1 MPIVARVLLW
11 QQGRPLVNKSKPL
24 FATPASAYY
33 LILGS
38 VIALSSLGLV
48 MVLSASSVKSLRES
62 GNSFSFVLRQA
73 LFLILAAGLAWVA
86 MKLRYELWKPIAQV
100 SLVVSCAL
108 LVLPQIGGIGKTV
121 GGNTNW
127 IGIGSFTLQP
137 SEFAKLGLI
146 LWCALRLRIHDQKA
160 SEGIASNPATLVI
173 PGFMLVMALILLGRD
188 LGTAVLVTGIVAGIL
203 FISGLALKVFGL
215 LAIGASALFA
225 ALILPSANRM
235 NRFSAFFDPFA
246 EENYQGVGWQQAHS
260 IMGLA
265 SGGAVGTGL
274 GSSKQKWGSLPEVHT
289 DFIFAVIGEELGL
302 LGTLAT
308 LGLFG
313 ILILGIFKVA
323 INAQNSFDRYV
334 CAGIG
339 CWISVQVL
347 LNIGTV
353 ISVIPVVGVTLPLIS
368 YGGSS
373 LIATFIALGYVLGV
387 LRRDPQIASEIR
399 QRKAART
406 ARG

>member
-1 MPIVARVLLW
+1 M
-11 QQGRPLVNKSKPL
+11 NKSKPL

-127 IGIGSFTLQP
+127 IGIGGFTLQP

-160 SEGIASNPATLVI
+160 SEGIASNPANLII

-215 LAIGASALFA
+215 LALGAGLLFA
-225 ALILPSANRM
+225 AFILPNANRM

-339 CWISVQVL
+339 CWISIQVL

-406 ARG
+406 TRG

>member
-1 MPIVARVLLW
+1 MS
-11 QQGRPLVNKSKPL
+11 KSKPL

-38 VIALSSLGLV
+38 VVALSSLGLV

-100 SLVVSCAL
+100 SLLVSCAL

-127 IGIGSFTLQP
+127 IGFGSFTLQP

-146 LWCALRLRIHDQKA
+146 LWCALRLRIHDERA
-160 SEGIASNPATLVI
+160 SQGIASNPATLIV
-173 PGFMLVMALILLGRD
+173 PGFMLVMALILLGKD

-203 FISGLALKVFGL
+203 FISGLAFKVFGL
-215 LAIGASALFA
+215 LAVGAGLLFA
-225 ALILPSANRM
+225 ALILPNANRM

-353 ISVIPVVGVTLPLIS
+353 ISLIPVVGVTLPLIS

>member
-1 MPIVARVLLW
+1 M
-11 QQGRPLVNKSKPL
+11 NKSKPL

-146 LWCALRLRIHDQKA
+146 LWCAVRLRIHDQKA
-160 SEGIASNPATLVI
+160 SEGIASNPATLII

-203 FISGLALKVFGL
+203 FISGLALKVFGV
-215 LAIGASALFA
+215 LAMGAGALFA

>member
-1 MPIVARVLLW
+1 M
-11 QQGRPLVNKSKPL
+11 NKSKPL

-38 VIALSSLGLV
+38 VVALSSLGLV

-100 SLVVSCAL
+100 SLLVSCAL

-127 IGIGSFTLQP
+127 IGFGSFTLQP

-146 LWCALRLRIHDQKA
+146 LWCALRLRIHDERA
-160 SEGIASNPATLVI
+160 SQGIASNPATLIV
-173 PGFMLVMALILLGRD
+173 PGFMLIMALILLGKD

-203 FISGLALKVFGL
+203 FISGLAFKVFGL
-215 LAIGASALFA
+215 LAVGAGLLFA
-225 ALILPSANRM
+225 ALILPNANRM

-353 ISVIPVVGVTLPLIS
+353 ISLIPVVGVTLPLIS

-387 LRRDPQIASEIR
+387 LLRDPQIASEIR

>member
-11 QQGRPLVNKSKPL
+11 QQGRHLMNKSKPL

-160 SEGIASNPATLVI
+160 SEGIASNPANLII

-203 FISGLALKVFGL
+203 FISGLAMKVFGL
-215 LAIGASALFA
+215 LAMGAAALFA

>member
-1 MPIVARVLLW
+1 M
-11 QQGRPLVNKSKPL
+11 NKSKPL

-160 SEGIASNPATLVI
+160 SEGIASNPATLII
-173 PGFMLVMALILLGRD
+173 PGFMLVMPLILLGRD

-203 FISGLALKVFGL
+203 FISGLAMKVFGL
-215 LAIGASALFA
+215 LAIGASTLFA

>member
-1 MPIVARVLLW
+1 M
-11 QQGRPLVNKSKPL
+11 NKSKPL

-100 SLVVSCAL
+100 SLLVSCAL

-127 IGIGSFTLQP
+127 IGFGSFTLQP

-146 LWCALRLRIHDQKA
+146 LWCALRLRIHDERA
-160 SEGIASNPATLVI
+160 SQGIASNPATLIV
-173 PGFMLVMALILLGRD
+173 PGFMLIMALILLGKD

-203 FISGLALKVFGL
+203 FISGLAFKVFGL
-215 LAIGASALFA
+215 LAVGAGLLFA
-225 ALILPSANRM
+225 ALILPNANRM

>member
-1 MPIVARVLLW
+1 M
-11 QQGRPLVNKSKPL
+11 NKSKPL

-62 GNSFSFVLRQA
+62 GNSFSYVLRQA

-100 SLVVSCAL
+100 SLIFSCAL

-146 LWCALRLRIHDQKA
+146 LWCALRLRIHDQRA
-160 SEGIASNPATLVI
+160 GQGFASNPATLII
-173 PGFMLVMALILLGRD
+173 PGFMLIMALILLGRD

-203 FISGLALKVFGL
+203 FISGLALRVFGL
-215 LAIGASALFA
+215 LALGAGLLFA

-289 DFIFAVIGEELGL
+289 DFIFSVIGEELGL

-373 LIATFIALGYVLGV
+373 LISTFIALGYVLGV

>member
-1 MPIVARVLLW
+1 M
-11 QQGRPLVNKSKPL
+11 NKSKPL

-127 IGIGSFTLQP
+127 IGIGGFTLQP

-160 SEGIASNPATLVI
+160 SEGIASNPANLII

-215 LAIGASALFA
+215 LALGAGLLFA
-225 ALILPSANRM
+225 AFILPNANRM

-323 INAQNSFDRYV
+323 INAQNSFERYV

-339 CWISVQVL
+339 CWISIQVL

-406 ARG
+406 TRG

>member
-1 MPIVARVLLW
+1 M
-11 QQGRPLVNKSKPL
+11 NKSKPL

-160 SEGIASNPATLVI
+160 SEGIASNPATLII
-173 PGFMLVMALILLGRD
+173 PGFMLVMALILVGSD

-203 FISGLALKVFGL
+203 FISGLAMKVFGL
-215 LAIGASALFA
+215 LAMGAAALFA

>member
-1 MPIVARVLLW
+1 MS
-11 QQGRPLVNKSKPL
+11 KSKPL

-38 VIALSSLGLV
+38 VVALSSLGLV

-100 SLVVSCAL
+100 SLLVSCAL

-127 IGIGSFTLQP
+127 IGFGSFTLQP

-146 LWCALRLRIHDQKA
+146 LWCALRLRIHDERA
-160 SEGIASNPATLVI
+160 SQGIASNPATLIV
-173 PGFMLVMALILLGRD
+173 PGFMLIMALILLGKD

-203 FISGLALKVFGL
+203 FISGLAFKVFGL
-215 LAIGASALFA
+215 LAVGAGLLFA
-225 ALILPSANRM
+225 ALILPNANRM

-353 ISVIPVVGVTLPLIS
+353 ISLIPVVGVTLPLIS

>member
-1 MPIVARVLLW
+1 MS
-11 QQGRPLVNKSKPL
+11 KSKPL

-100 SLVVSCAL
+100 SLLVSCAL

-127 IGIGSFTLQP
+127 IGFGSFTLQP

-146 LWCALRLRIHDQKA
+146 LWCALRLRIHDERA
-160 SEGIASNPATLVI
+160 SQGIASNPATLIV
-173 PGFMLVMALILLGRD
+173 PGFMLVMALILLGKD

-203 FISGLALKVFGL
+203 FISGLAFKVFGL
-215 LAIGASALFA
+215 LAVGAGLLFA
-225 ALILPSANRM
+225 ALILPNANRM

>member
-11 QQGRPLVNKSKPL
+11 QQGRHLMNKSKPL

-100 SLVVSCAL
+100 SLVLSCAL

-146 LWCALRLRIHDQKA
+146 LWCALRHVSMIK
-160 SEGIASNPATLVI
+160 
-173 PGFMLVMALILLGRD
+173 
-188 LGTAVLVTGIVAGIL
+188 
-203 FISGLALKVFGL
+203 
-215 LAIGASALFA
+215 
-225 ALILPSANRM
+225 
-235 NRFSAFFDPFA
+235 
-246 EENYQGVGWQQAHS
+246 
-260 IMGLA
+260 
-265 SGGAVGTGL
+265 
-274 GSSKQKWGSLPEVHT
+274 
-289 DFIFAVIGEELGL
+289 
-302 LGTLAT
+302 
-308 LGLFG
+308 
-313 ILILGIFKVA
+313 
-323 INAQNSFDRYV
+323 
-334 CAGIG
+334 
-339 CWISVQVL
+339 
-347 LNIGTV
+347 
-353 ISVIPVVGVTLPLIS
+353 
-368 YGGSS
+368 
-373 LIATFIALGYVLGV
+373 
-387 LRRDPQIASEIR
+387 R
-399 QRKAART
+399 Q
-406 ARG
+406 ARGLQVIQQP

>member
-1 MPIVARVLLW
+1 M
-11 QQGRPLVNKSKPL
+11 NKSKPL

-100 SLVVSCAL
+100 S
-108 LVLPQIGGIGKTV
+108 GIGKTV

-160 SEGIASNPATLVI
+160 SEGIASNPATLII